1 MYTMAAEQA
10 IASVYTQHDT
20 TQQMTAPIPA
30 TKIAKYLR
38 WVAAG

>member
-20 TQQMTAPIPA
+20 TQQVTIPA